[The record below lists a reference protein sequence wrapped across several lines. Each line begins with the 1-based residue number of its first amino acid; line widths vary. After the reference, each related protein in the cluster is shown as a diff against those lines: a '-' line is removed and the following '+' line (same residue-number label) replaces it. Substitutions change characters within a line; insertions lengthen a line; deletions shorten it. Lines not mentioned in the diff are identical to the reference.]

1 MSFQEIPILDLQEAF
16 DETTKP
22 QFLVKLRDAVINVG
36 FLLLKNYESLGP
48 TKEELE
54 DIKEQAIE
62 FFALPEQV
70 KQRVEMINSPHF
82 LGYTRLANEIT
93 ASQSGENRLILQPNC
108 QHQKQVNLYTETS
121 RDPIYGQI
129 RKKYQSSDQR

>member
-82 LGYTRLANEIT
+82 LGYTRLANE
-93 ASQSGENRLILQPNC
+93 NRLILQPNC

>member
-70 KQRVEMINSPHF
+70 K
-82 LGYTRLANEIT
+82 
-93 ASQSGENRLILQPNC
+93 
-108 QHQKQVNLYTETS
+108 
-121 RDPIYGQI
+121 
-129 RKKYQSSDQR
+129 